1 LKLKDISFPNSPYK
15 LKSYFLPQGDQPQA
29 IDKIC
34 EGYKKN
40 YDRQCVIGVTGS
52 GKTFTMAN
60 VIGKLGLPAMVLAP
74 NKTLAAQLYSEFK
87 NFFPLNAVEYFV
99 SYYDYYQPEA
109 YVPSKDL
116 FIEKDSSINDH
127 IEQMRLSATKSLMQR
142 KDVIIVASVS
152 CIYGIGDPVDYH
164 SMILHISLNEI
175 IKRDDIINRLIKM
188 QYTRSEAFLE
198 RGNFRIR
205 GSTIDVFPAENYDY
219 SVRIVL
225 IKNKCIKLNLFDS
238 LTGEIIKNLERFT
251 IFPSS
256 HYVTTEKTRK
266 KAIISIKKELKSRL
280 EYLEKN
286 NKLVEYQRL
295 DQRTNYDLEML
306 EEIGLCK
313 GIENYSRHFSGR
325 KEGEPPP
332 TLIDYLPKESLLFI
346 DESHITIPQING
358 MYKGDYA
365 RKSNLIDFGFRLP
378 SALDNR
384 PLKFNEFDQ
393 IIPNTTYI
401 SATPSEYEIKT
412 QKQIIDLIVRPT
424 GLIDPIIILNKASTQ
439 VDNLIGELKL
449 VISKSERALVTV
461 LTKKMAEELN
471 NYLIEL
477 GIKSVYI
484 HSDINTVE
492 RVEIIRDLRLGKF
505 DVIVGINLLRE
516 GLDVPEVSLVAIL
529 DGDKEGFL
537 RSHRSLIQTIGR
549 AARNVNGKVIIYADT
564 ITDSIKKAVNETSRR
579 REKQKLYNIKNKIT
593 PKGIQKKVNL
603 EIDGI
608 QKNENK
614 FKIEDSLL
622 NKCSIQQLEKKI
634 KRLEKQM
641 YKAAK
646 NLDFIDAAKLRDEIN
661 TIKQG
666 IIKE

>member
-1 LKLKDISFPNSPYK
+1 M
-15 LKSYFLPQGDQPQA
+15 GDQPQA
-29 IDKIC
+29 IEKIC
-34 EGYKKN
+34 EGFKKK

-60 VIGKLGLPAMVLAP
+60 VIAKLGLPAMVLAP

-87 NFFPLNAVEYFV
+87 NFFPSNAVEYFV

-164 SMILHISLNEI
+164 SMILHISLNEV
-175 IKRDDIINRLIKM
+175 IKRDDIVNKLIKM

-225 IKNKCIKLNLFDS
+225 IKNKCVKLNLFDS
-238 LTGEIIKNLERFT
+238 LTGEIIKSLERFT

-266 KAIISIKKELKSRL
+266 KAIISIKKELQSRL
-280 EYLEKN
+280 DYLEKN
-286 NKLVEYQRL
+286 NKLIEYQRL

-306 EEIGLCK
+306 EEIGFCK

-332 TLIDYLPKESLLFI
+332 TLIDYLPKDSLLFI

-384 PLKFNEFDQ
+384 PLKFNEFDK
-393 IIPNTTYI
+393 IIPNTVYI

-412 QKQIIDLIVRPT
+412 QKQTIELIVRPT
-424 GLIDPIIILNKASTQ
+424 GLIDPIIVLNKASTQ
-439 VDNLIGELKL
+439 VDNLIGELKI
-449 VISKSERALVTV
+449 VISKNERALVTV

-564 ITDSIKKAVNETSRR
+564 ITDSIKKAVNETNRR
-579 REKQKLYNIKNKIT
+579 REKQKIYNFENKIT

-608 QKNENK
+608 KKNEI
-614 FKIEDSLL
+614 KIKIDDTSLT
-622 NKCSIQQLEKKI
+622 KSSIQQLEKKI

-641 YKAAK
+641 YQAAK

-661 TIKQG
+661 LIKQS